1 MKTGESL
8 QEKQQLFINMQ
19 EIFKNFRKFL
29 NQDERVS
36 IAAVGDSIT
45 VGVGSGNKSYI
56 DLLGGQKFAIGG
68 KASYNLFGKLEEA
81 LSTNPEYIIIFC
93 GINNPMSIKGC
104 RDNWDSGLKSD
115 LSEMY
120 AQATNQ
126 GAKVIGVTL
135 LPSMRIWRRHYKK
148 CKANPEKY
156 GCCPKLETRNPK
168 KLYQKTLGV
177 NDFILSNAPIAI
189 DTSDMWGENG
199 LLDTYDAD
207 GIHLNSVGQK
217 LLANKIK
224 AQIR

>member
-1 MKTGESL
+1 
-8 QEKQQLFINMQ
+8 
-19 EIFKNFRKFL
+19 
-29 NQDERVS
+29 
-36 IAAVGDSIT
+36 
-45 VGVGSGNKSYI
+45 
-56 DLLGGQKFAIGG
+56 
-68 KASYNLFGKLEEA
+68 
-81 LSTNPEYIIIFC
+81 
-93 GINNPMSIKGC
+93 
-104 RDNWDSGLKSD
+104 
-115 LSEMY
+115 
-120 AQATNQ
+120 
-126 GAKVIGVTL
+126 
-135 LPSMRIWRRHYKK
+135 MRIWRRHYKK